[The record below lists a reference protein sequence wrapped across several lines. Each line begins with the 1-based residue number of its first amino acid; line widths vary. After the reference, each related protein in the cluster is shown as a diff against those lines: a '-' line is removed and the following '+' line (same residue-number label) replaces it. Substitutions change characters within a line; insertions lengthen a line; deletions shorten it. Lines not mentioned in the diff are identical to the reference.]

1 MILEPNVAQS
11 IAARI
16 MNLLN
21 YNINIM
27 DQNGLII
34 GSGDRTRLRNYHHGA
49 GEVLKRRKA
58 VEIKKEDLESF
69 PGAKEG
75 VNLPIHLNDKIVGVV
90 GITGNPEEVR
100 PYAAIIQVIV
110 ELMLEQ
116 TFYQKQLGLRE
127 QAKSLLINDLVKQN
141 SPGNIEILRTRASIL
156 GYNLDVPGVVIVFR
170 ISEPPGTAAGPDPGQ
185 IVGQY
190 DWSFHNKLK
199 KALSLRDDELFAL
212 RSGNEYVLLKVFVES
227 NQEKNKVMQDVDKT
241 LTALNKSNHQVIN
254 AGMGEVY
261 ASAHQI
267 SESFQQALE
276 ALEIGVRLLQPGNVY
291 DIEKLDLEIILVRVG
306 KEVRQGFAG
315 SVLHGFKSNCNNNE
329 QYLRLLKTAKILLEN
344 NIIMD
349 KTAKRL
355 FIHRNTL
362 DYRLNQIK
370 KKAGLDLKNSFDD
383 AVRFKLA
390 LLCQKYDQDWEASQ
404 NDREDNRPK

>member
-1 MILEPNVAQS
+1 MILESNVAQS

-34 GSGDRTRLRNYHHGA
+34 GSGDRTRLGKYHHGA
-49 GEVLKRRKA
+49 GEVLMRKSA
-58 VEIKKEDLESF
+58 LEIKKEDLDSF

-75 VNLPIHLNDKIVGVV
+75 VNLPIDLNDKIVGVV

-100 PYAAIIQVIV
+100 PYAAIIKVIV

-141 SPGNIEILRTRASIL
+141 SPGNIEVLRTRASIL
-156 GYNLDVPGVVIVFR
+156 GYNLDAPGVVIVFR
-170 ISEPPGTAAGPDPGQ
+170 ISEPPVIATEPDPSRLM
-185 IVGQY
+185 GQY
-190 DWSFHNKLK
+190 DWSFHHKLK
-199 KALSLRDDELFAL
+199 KALPLGGDNLFAL
-212 RSGNEYVLLKVFVES
+212 RSGNEYVLLNTFAAGSREKNKIIQDVGNTLATFNES
-227 NQEKNKVMQDVDKT
+227 NQ
-241 LTALNKSNHQVIN
+241 QVIS
-254 AGMGEVY
+254 AGVGKVY
-261 ASAHQI
+261 ANAHQI
-267 SESFQQALE
+267 SESFRQALE
-276 ALEIGVRLLQPGNVY
+276 ALEIGIRLLQPGSVY
-291 DIEKLDLEIILVRVG
+291 DIEELDLEIVLARVG
-306 KEVRQGFAG
+306 KEVRQDFIGA
-315 SVLHGFKSNCNNNE
+315 VLHRFKANCSNE
-329 QYLRLLKTAKILLEN
+329 QYHRLLETAKILLKN
-344 NIIMD
+344 NIVMD
-349 KTAKRL
+349 KTAKEL

-383 AVRFKLA
+383 AVKFKLA

-404 NDREDNRPK
+404 NDGEGNRPK